1 MIKRTKAVRI
11 CRYAVLYL
19 VLVVFGLF
27 FLFPFVFMFFKSV
40 MSDLESVGMP
50 YVRFFPTEWHFENY
64 AKVFDADFI
73 RYFRNTLIVVV
84 CNMIGVPLAACL
96 CAYGFARGHF
106 RGKNVCFMFVL
117 STIMLPAAVTQVPV
131 FILFRMFNMTGTL
144 LPLIIPNLF
153 GGGALNIFLARQFIR
168 SLPKELDEAAVMDGA
183 GRLRIFFSVIIPLV
197 KPIIIY
203 IMVNTFMSCWR
214 DFDAALVYIGNTA
227 SSREWQTLALGIYYK
242 FLIRGTTD
250 VYPNLQMATGVIMVI
265 PVAVL
270 FLIFQ
275 RQLIDGVVLTGI
287 KG

>member
-73 RYFRNTLIVVV
+73 RYFRNPLIVVV

-183 GRLRIFFSVIIPLV
+183 GRLRMIIPLV